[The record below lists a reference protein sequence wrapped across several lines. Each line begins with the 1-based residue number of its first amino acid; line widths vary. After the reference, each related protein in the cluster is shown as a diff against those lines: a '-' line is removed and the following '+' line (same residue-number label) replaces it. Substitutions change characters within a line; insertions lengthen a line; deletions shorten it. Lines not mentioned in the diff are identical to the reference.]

1 MAENIN
7 KHDNKQYIAQLY
19 QTNTVTNITN
29 IQLRIIEIIEMFE
42 GTHIPFLILQGDN
55 VYQTFKFLSLGEER
69 YVHERLEF

>member
-1 MAENIN
+1 
-7 KHDNKQYIAQLY
+7 
-19 QTNTVTNITN
+19 
-29 IQLRIIEIIEMFE
+29 MFE

>member
-55 VYQTFKFLSLGEER
+55 VYQNIHDIPVFKFR
-69 YVHERLEF
+69 